1 MIKLSITASRNHLH
15 FLKNAHIIRE
25 THRTS
30 TQLHTVCSLSGLLH
44 FSVTEHVLTCSLLV
58 VFAPVEGAVAP
69 LAVEL
74 FYSFCGYTYAGAVAE
89 AK

>member
-1 MIKLSITASRNHLH
+1 MIKLSITTRRNHLH

-25 THRTS
+25 THRKS
-30 TQLHTVCSLSGLLH
+30 MQLHRVCSLIGLLH

-58 VFAPVEGAVAP
+58 VFAPLEGAVGP
-69 LAVEL
+69 LPVVL
-74 FYSFCGYTYAGAVAE
+74 SYTFCGYAGAVAG